1 MREIEF
7 RGKTYGGVWFYGY
20 YLINRNRSGND
31 YDTIYHPDT
40 DIFIMV
46 IPETVGQL
54 FLNNPEIC
62 KSKLFEHDIVRIKLP
77 DSPFDE
83 GRTFIGVIE
92 FDTCDGRFK
101 VNEWRNGES
110 DWDFH
115 YIHIDMEVEKLGNI
129 FDNPELRGEL

>member
-92 FDTCDGRFK
+92 FDTYDGRFK
-101 VNEWRNGES
+101 VNEWRRENGGFTVVQEIPS
-110 DWDFH
+110 EELE
-115 YIHIDMEVEKLGNI
+115 IIGNI
-129 FDNPELRGEL
+129 HDNPELRGEL